1 VCAEVNLKS
10 AAAYRGDKGKEM
22 LYIEWRNQ
30 DDSERGYVKHPVI
43 TGEYICCN
51 NRTVMSQL
59 VDALLQ
65 LDEKNEYI
73 VVDR

>member
-1 VCAEVNLKS
+1 
-10 AAAYRGDKGKEM
+10 M

-51 NRTVMSQL
+51 NRTVMNQL